1 MSPIGILAR
10 MSAPGAPP
18 TAVQKRPGLRESFQA
33 FRYPNFRWFFGGA
46 VISSSGTWAQNATV
60 FFILEELTDST
71 VWAGFGSLMA
81 FGPATLMAPLGGY
94 IADRFHRRTV
104 LLVTQSAAM
113 VAATAMWLLWVSGRL
128 EPWSVVA
135 ISCVSGLI
143 AGLNIASWQAFI
155 TELVP
160 RSMMLNAVTLNST
173 QFNIA
178 RGVGPLVA
186 GLFIGIDALGISWA
200 LALNPLSYLAVLFA
214 LSRVHVPRIERP
226 TVVGRPQV
234 LRNFAV
240 AIAYVR
246 RVPGIMAC
254 VVVIVFVAF
263 LGSPVFA
270 FLPKFNDDIFQAGN
284 RAYALLIA
292 AQGLGGIAAA
302 PFVPALGQ
310 RMPRSRLIAGAMM
323 LYGGSIAV
331 VGFSS
336 AYVVAVVALFAA
348 GAAYL
353 TLASALN
360 TTIQLQ
366 VDESMRGKVLAFYVM
381 CLTASLPLGAQ
392 VLGFIA
398 ETPVGLQT
406 TVGLAG
412 LVLVG
417 VTMVLRALGRFAPM
431 DDETVAAVS
440 PTS

>member
-1 MSPIGILAR
+1 MSV
-10 MSAPGAPP
+10 PGAPP
-18 TAVQKRPGLRESFQA
+18 SSEQKRPGLRESFA
-33 FRYPNFRWFFGGA
+33 VFRYRNFRWFFGGA

-94 IADRFHRRTV
+94 IADRYHRRMV

-113 VAATAMWLLWVSGRL
+113 VAAAAMWLLWVSGRL

-178 RGVGPLVA
+178 RGLGPLVA
-186 GLFIGIDALGISWA
+186 GLMIGIDALGISWA
-200 LALNPLSYLAVLFA
+200 LALNPVSYLAVLFA
-214 LSRVHVPRIERP
+214 LTRIHVPRIERP
-226 TVVGRPQV
+226 VVVGRPQV
-234 LRNFAV
+234 LRNFGS

-254 VVVIVFVAF
+254 VVVIVFVGF
-263 LGSPVFA
+263 LGSPIFS
-270 FLPKFNDDIFQAGN
+270 FLPKFNDDIFQAGD
-284 RAYALLIA
+284 RSYALLIA
-292 AQGLGGIAAA
+292 AQGLGGIAAS
-302 PFVPALGQ
+302 PFVPGLGK
-310 RMPRSRLIAGAMM
+310 RMPRSRLISGALL

-336 AYVVAVVALFAA
+336 VYVVGVVALFAA

-353 TLASALN
+353 TLASSLN

-392 VLGFIA
+392 LLGFVA
-398 ETPVGLQT
+398 ETPIGLQV
-406 TVGLAG
+406 TVGLSG

-417 VTMVLRALGRFAPM
+417 VTLVLRMAGRFAPM
-431 DDETVAAVS
+431 DDETVA
-440 PTS
+440 TIL